1 MLLRALIFL
10 CNRPRRRE
18 VSECERERER
28 NWRSERR
35 ESTRHLH
42 PDLSGARV
50 CLRAYARNTC
60 GGKTVS
66 SFRALSFASRVLDEK
81 KKRTTRVR
89 GGKRGESAK
98 GEKRSLSLSFSIGT
112 TEATRALSPKGAFF
126 RRLEKEER
134 KRRRTGDG
142 RGTTDRG

>member
-1 MLLRALIFL
+1 M
-10 CNRPRRRE
+10 
-18 VSECERERER
+18 
-28 NWRSERR
+28 
-35 ESTRHLH
+35 
-42 PDLSGARV
+42 
-50 CLRAYARNTC
+50 
-60 GGKTVS
+60 VS

-81 KKRTTRVR
+81 KKKNDKGER
-89 GGKRGESAK
+89 GKGGESAK

-142 RGTTDRG
+142 

>member
-1 MLLRALIFL
+1 M
-10 CNRPRRRE
+10 
-18 VSECERERER
+18 
-28 NWRSERR
+28 
-35 ESTRHLH
+35 
-42 PDLSGARV
+42 
-50 CLRAYARNTC
+50 
-60 GGKTVS
+60 VS

-81 KKRTTRVR
+81 KKNEKGER
-89 GGKRGESAK
+89 GKRGESAK